1 MRHTRCPLVTGFQ
14 TFALPI
20 YRLRSG
26 DPLALGDL
34 LLGMQCTLPLSV
46 TFTSNTK
53 FPADLPPPRVYSILD
68 RMLVQALGERL
79 TQPYLIDTQRDDGNI
94 AIYVQLPDS
103 LMTVIAPENR
113 VFSSSTYIFI
123 IRSAEPTSELQ
134 SIMRISSAVFFL

>member
-1 MRHTRCPLVTGFQ
+1 MQST
-14 TFALPI
+14 
-20 YRLRSG
+20 LR
-26 DPLALGDL
+26 
-34 LLGMQCTLPLSV
+34 LSV

-123 IRSAEPTSELQ
+123 IWMAGASAILLG
-134 SIMRISSAVFFL
+134 IAVLFLRNQIKPIRRQIGRAHV

>member
-68 RMLVQALGERL
+68 RMLVLALGERL

-94 AIYVQLPDS
+94 AIYVQLTD
-103 LMTVIAPENR
+103 
-113 VFSSSTYIFI
+113 
-123 IRSAEPTSELQ
+123 RSEEHTSELQ
-134 SIMRISSAVFFL
+134 SLMRISYAVFCLKKKKSLSHTTYRKQQTHTY